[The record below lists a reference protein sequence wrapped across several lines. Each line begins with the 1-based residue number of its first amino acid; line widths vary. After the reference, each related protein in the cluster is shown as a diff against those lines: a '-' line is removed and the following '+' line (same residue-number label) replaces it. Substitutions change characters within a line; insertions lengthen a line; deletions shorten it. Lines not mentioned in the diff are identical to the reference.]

1 MIRLSVDTSFEH
13 LGLCLTRN
21 GDPLANYYSLCKRR
35 NSKIIFEVIDDLL
48 KNADLKLAEVDAYV
62 INCGPGS
69 YTGVRIGMAI
79 VKTFAQVNKK
89 PIVPVTSL
97 ELLAGQISVLQND
110 FHVLLNCTRRE
121 IFHGIFRIVE
131 GQPVAKT
138 PIQLTTLEKYIDS
151 NENVPVVLYRVSPER
166 RKPEPLFEKLVHL
179 PLDYPVADALLL
191 DRLGAKK
198 MLSSAFDPDAPVNPL
213 YIKREVEKL
222 KLPYS

>member
-21 GDPLANYYSLCKRR
+21 GVPLANYYSLCKRK
-35 NSKIIFEVIDDLL
+35 NSKIIFEILDELL
-48 KNADLKLAEVDAYV
+48 KNTELKLAEVDAYV

-69 YTGVRIGMAI
+69 YTGVRIGMAV

-89 PIVPVTSL
+89 PIVSVTSL
-97 ELLAGQISVLQND
+97 ELLAGQISQLKND

-121 IFHGIFRIVE
+121 IFHETFRNIE
-131 GQPVAKT
+131 DQPVAQT
-138 PIQLTTLEKYIDS
+138 QIQLTSLEKFIES

-166 RKPEPLFEKLVHL
+166 RKPETLFEKLVHL

-198 MLSSAFDPDAPVNPL
+198 MFSSAFDPNAPVNPL

-222 KLPYS
+222 

>member
-21 GDPLANYYSLCKRR
+21 GVPLANYYSLCKRK
-35 NSKIIFEVIDDLL
+35 NSKIIFEIIDELL
-48 KNADLKLAEVDAYV
+48 KNTELKLAEVDAYV

-69 YTGVRIGMAI
+69 YTGVRIGMAV

-97 ELLAGQISVLQND
+97 ELLAGQVSKLKD
-110 FHVLLNCTRRE
+110 EFHVLLNCTRRE
-121 IFHGIFRIVE
+121 IFHETFRIVE
-131 GQPVAKT
+131 DQTVAQT
-138 PIQLTTLEKYIDS
+138 QIQLTSLEKFIES

-166 RKPEPLFEKLVHL
+166 RKPETLFEKLVHL

-191 DRLGAKK
+191 DSLGAKK
-198 MLSSAFDPDAPVNPL
+198 MFSSAFDPDAPVNPL
-213 YIKREVEKL
+213 YIKREV
-222 KLPYS
+222 

>member
-13 LGLCLTRN
+13 LALCLTRN
-21 GDPLANYYSLCKRR
+21 GVPLANYYSLCKRK
-35 NSKIIFEVIDDLL
+35 NSKIIFLVIDELL
-48 KNADLKLAEVDAYV
+48 KNTDLKLADVDAYV

-69 YTGVRIGMAI
+69 FTGVRIGMAV

-97 ELLAGQISVLQND
+97 ELLAGQVSQLKND

-121 IFHGIFRIVE
+121 IFHETFRNIE
-131 GQPVAKT
+131 DQPVAQT
-138 PIQLTTLEKYIDS
+138 QIQLTSLEKFIES

-166 RKPEPLFEKLVHL
+166 RKPETLFEKLVHL

-198 MLSSAFDPDAPVNPL
+198 MFSSAFDPDAPVNPL

-222 KLPYS
+222 

>member
-21 GDPLANYYSLCKRR
+21 GVPLANYYSLCQRK
-35 NSKIIFEVIDDLL
+35 NSKIIFEILDELL
-48 KNADLKLAEVDAYV
+48 KNTELKLAEVDAYV

-69 YTGVRIGMAI
+69 YTGVRIGMAV

-97 ELLAGQISVLQND
+97 ELLAGQVSQLKND

-121 IFHGIFRIVE
+121 IFHETFRNIE
-131 GQPVAKT
+131 DQPVAQT
-138 PIQLTTLEKYIDS
+138 QIQLTSLEKFIES

-166 RKPEPLFEKLVHL
+166 RKPETLFEKLVHL

-198 MLSSAFDPDAPVNPL
+198 MFSSAFDPDAPVNPL

-222 KLPYS
+222 